1 MKTTKTIAKL
11 FANIVSAF
19 LLTFILTSVFA
30 EQLSINNP
38 LEVAAGVTVV
48 TVLVQFV
55 LIAIGYKS
63 NAPQFAYMSL
73 LVEVWSQEIQ
83 ENLYMGNEFMKM
95 ATDHSMWVRY
105 KTVHV
110 PQAGA
115 TSTVEQ
121 NRTLFPASI
130 GSRTDTELTYNLN
143 QYTADPIL
151 IQNIEE
157 LQISYDKR
165 KSVLSNM
172 MSQLQFVVATQT
184 LYAWAPSG
192 ASRIV
197 QTSGS
202 TSTLNLPH
210 STATGSRK
218 MTTIS
223 DITKLKAILDA
234 DNIPQQGR
242 ILLVPQYMYNVDL
255 LNISGIVQAYQFG
268 TAVAPS
274 GVVARLMGFDIMI
287 RSEVLVYDN
296 TGTPV
301 IKAING
307 DGSLTSAAAT
317 DQGAAIAFHPNYV
330 CHALG
335 TITPYYNAG
344 SNGSGLPEYY
354 GSIFSAEVMHGASK
368 LRTDQKGIVAL
379 VQGT

>member
-1 MKTTKTIAKL
+1 MKKSILKIV
-11 FANIVSAF
+11 ANIATAF
-19 LLTFILTSVFA
+19 LLAVLFVGVLQNTILPDLNVLAVSAIAV
-30 EQLSINNP
+30 
-38 LEVAAGVTVV
+38 GVTFLAQIISVNFGGK
-48 TVLVQFV
+48 TFS
-55 LIAIGYKS
+55 GY
-63 NAPQFAYMSL
+63 ATMALQ
-73 LVEVWSQEIQ
+73 VEIWSQDIQ
-83 ENLYMGNEFMKM
+83 ENLYMNNDFMKM

-115 TSTVEQ
+115 NTTVEQ
-121 NRTLFPASI
+121 NRAILPAPI
-130 GSRTDTELTYNLN
+130 AGRTDSELTYSLN
-143 QYTADPIL
+143 QYTTDSIL

-157 LQISYDKR
+157 LQISYNKR
-165 KSVLSNM
+165 TSVLMNLMQSV
-172 MSQLQFVVATQT
+172 QFVVATQT

-223 DITKLKAILDA
+223 DITKVKAILDA
-234 DNIPQQGR
+234 DNIPSSGR
-242 ILLVPQYMYNVDL
+242 ILLIPSYMYNVDL
-255 LNISGIVQAYQFG
+255 LNIAGIVQAYQFG
-268 TAVAPS
+268 SAVAPN

-301 IKAING
+301 LKALNG
-307 DGSLTSAAAT
+307 DGTLTTPATT
-317 DQGAAIAFHPNYV
+317 DQGAALAFHPAYV
-330 CHALG
+330 AVALG
-335 TITPYYNAG
+335 DITPYYNENRA
-344 SNGSGLPEYY
+344 EYF
-354 GSIFSAEVMHGASK
+354 GSIFSAEIMHGASK
-368 LRTDQKGIVAL
+368 LRTDQKGVVAL

>member
-1 MKTTKTIAKL
+1 MKTSKTIAKL
-11 FANIVSAF
+11 FANMVSAF
-19 LLTFILTSVFA
+19 LLTLILTSLFS
-30 EQLSINNP
+30 EQLSISNP
-38 LEVAAGVTVV
+38 LAVASCVTAIS
-48 TVLVQFV
+48 VLVQFLFIV
-55 LIAIGYKS
+55 LGYKS
-63 NAPQFAYMSL
+63 NAPKVAYMAL
-73 LVEVWSQEIQ
+73 LQEVWSAQIQ
-83 ENLYMGNEFMKM
+83 ENLYMGNEFMKK
-95 ATDHSMWVRY
+95 ATDHSMWVKY

-110 PQAGA
+110 PQAGS

-121 NRTLFPASI
+121 NRTVFPATI
-130 GSRTDTELTYNLN
+130 GSRTDSELTYSLN

-157 LQISYDKR
+157 LQISYNKR
-165 KSVLSNM
+165 ASILFNM
-172 MSQLQFVVATQT
+172 MSQLQFVVSTQT

-197 QTSGS
+197 QTTGS
-202 TSTLNLPH
+202 TSANNLPH
-210 STATGSRK
+210 STATGTRK
-218 MTTIS
+218 MTTIQ
-223 DITKLKAILDA
+223 DITRLKAILDA
-234 DNIPQQGR
+234 DNIPQAGR
-242 ILLVPQYMYNVDL
+242 ILLVPQYMYNTDL
-255 LNISGIVQAYQFG
+255 LNIAGIVQAYQFG
-268 TAVAPS
+268 TAIAPE

-301 IKAING
+301 LKAING

-317 DQGAAIAFHPNYV
+317 DQGAGIAFHPSYV

-335 TITPYYNAG
+335 SITPYYNAG
-344 SNGSGLPEYY
+344 SNGNGLPEYY

>member
-1 MKTTKTIAKL
+1 MKTVK
-11 FANIVSAF
+11 NIFGVVAVAVSAF
-19 LLTFILTSVFA
+19 LVMLIVTSLFA
-30 EQLSINNP
+30 EQLQIVNP
-38 LEVAAGVTVV
+38 AEVAFKAF
-48 TVLVQFV
+48 VLVAFV
-55 LIAIGYKS
+55 QAVALAFGYRPAK
-63 NAPQFAYMSL
+63 FAYMAL
-73 LVEVWSQEIQ
+73 LTEVWSQDIQ
-83 ENLYMGNEFMKM
+83 DNLYMGNEFMKK
-95 ATDHSMWVRY
+95 ATSHSMWVNH

-115 TSTVEQ
+115 APGVEKD
-121 NRTLFPASI
+121 RSVFPAAI
-130 GSRTDTELTYNLN
+130 GSRTDTELTYSLS
-143 QYTADPIL
+143 QYTTDPVL
-151 IQNIEE
+151 LQNIEE

-165 KSVLSNM
+165 KSILWNM
-172 MSQLQFVVATQT
+172 QQKLAFVVATQT

-197 QTSGS
+197 STTGS

-223 DITKLKAILDA
+223 DVTRLKAILDS
-234 DNIPQQGR
+234 DNVPQTGR
-242 ILLVPQYMYNVDL
+242 ILLVPQYMYNTDI
-255 LNISGIVQAYQFG
+255 LNISGIVQAYAFG
-268 TAVAPS
+268 SAVAPE

-301 IKAING
+301 IKAIDG
-307 DGSLTSAAAT
+307 DGTLSSPAAT
-317 DQGAAIAFHPNYV
+317 DQGAALAYHPDYV

-335 TITPYYNAG
+335 AITPYFNAG
-344 SNGSGLPEYY
+344 SNGNGLPEYF

-368 LRTDQKGIVAL
+368 LRTDQKGVVAL

>member
-1 MKTTKTIAKL
+1 MKTNKIIAKL
-11 FANIVSAF
+11 FANIASAF
-19 LLTFILTSVFA
+19 LLTLILTSVFS
-30 EQLSINNP
+30 EQLNISNP
-38 LEVAAGVTVV
+38 VEVAACVTAI
-48 TVLVQFV
+48 TVISQFV
-55 LIAIGYKS
+55 LIMVGFKS
-63 NAPQFAYMSL
+63 NAPAFAYMAL
-73 LVEVWSQEIQ
+73 LQEVWSQEIQ
-83 ENLYMGNEFMKM
+83 ENLYMGNEFMKV
-95 ATDHSMWVRY
+95 ATDHSMWVKF

-121 NRTLFPASI
+121 NRSVFPAAI
-130 GSRTDTELTYNLN
+130 GSRTDTELTYSLN

-151 IQNIEE
+151 IQNLEE

-165 KSVLSNM
+165 KSVLMNM

-223 DITKLKAILDA
+223 DVTKLKAILDA
-234 DNIPQQGR
+234 DNIPQNGR

-268 TAVAPS
+268 TAIAQS

-296 TGTPV
+296 TATPV
-301 IKAING
+301 IKAITG
-307 DGSLTSAAAT
+307 AGALTSPATT

-335 TITPYYNAG
+335 TITPYYNENKA
-344 SNGSGLPEYY
+344 EYY
-354 GSIFSAEVMHGASK
+354 GSLFSAEVMHGASK